1 MCRFFGSLDENISLY
16 HTLTSFLALSNRIKP
31 GFLCINDFMLKI
43 VPDFRTKSVTQSAG
57 IIIIPLFTR
66 NQSYLF
72 STHS

>member
-1 MCRFFGSLDENISLY
+1 MFFSILNENISRNASR
-16 HTLTSFLALSNRIKP
+16 TSFLVLSNQINT
-31 GFLCINDFMLKI
+31 GFLCINDFMLNI

-72 STHS
+72 STHF